1 MRIVD
6 LRSDTLTK
14 PTPEMR
20 KAMAEAEVG
29 DDVFGEDP
37 TVNRLE
43 KMAAKRLGK
52 TAGLFVPSGTMA
64 NLIAVLVHCGRGDE
78 MILGDQSHTFCYEQ
92 GGSSAVAAVHPR
104 ILRNRED
111 GTLDI
116 EEIEAAIRPENIHFP
131 RTRLIVLENT
141 HNRCHGAALGMGYLA
156 QVRDLADRYGV
167 TFHMDGARLF
177 NAATALGVEAA
188 QVAAPADSVSICL
201 SKGLCAPVGSVLCG
215 KTEFIQEAR
224 RARKLLGGGM
234 RQAGILAA
242 AGIVALTEMVDRL
255 KEDHANASALAV
267 GLAEIEGIRTYPECV
282 TTNMVYIDVKLEHM
296 TAIDFMERLK
306 GQGMLVLPTAPKRV
320 RVVTHYPLTLEDIH
334 HAVEIVQ
341 GVMEEARSEATRKR
355 RH

>member
-14 PTPEMR
+14 PTLEMR

-43 KMAAKRLGK
+43 EMAAKRLGK

-188 QVAAPADSVSICL
+188 QIAAPADSVSICL

-267 GLAEIEGIRTYPECV
+267 GLAEIEGIRTYPERV

-306 GQGMLVLPTAPKRV
+306 GQGMLVLPTAPRRV

-334 HAVEIVQ
+334 HAVGIVQ
-341 GVMEEARSEATRKR
+341 SVMKEARSEAIS
-355 RH
+355 